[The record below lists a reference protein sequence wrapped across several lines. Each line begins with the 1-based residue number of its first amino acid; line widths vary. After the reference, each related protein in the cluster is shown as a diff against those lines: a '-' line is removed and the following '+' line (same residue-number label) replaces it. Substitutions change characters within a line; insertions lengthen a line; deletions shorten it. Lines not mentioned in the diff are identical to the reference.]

1 VKEEKNMEEIKL
13 PELAKIEAQFFLD
26 QFKKKL
32 LGICEDVIGDL
43 YVNIMPY
50 IESDSWNNF
59 RNQVVSEL
67 QGYGKSKLVS
77 RYEIELIRR
86 SLLDNYRDEIIKDLN
101 QDMLEEIKSLKKEI
115 ERLRGTFGITLEETR
130 IWG

>member
-1 VKEEKNMEEIKL
+1 MEEIKL

-50 IESDSWNNF
+50 IESDSWSNF

-67 QGYGKSKLVS
+67 QGYGKGKLVS
-77 RYEIELIRR
+77 KYEIELIRR
-86 SLLDNYRDEIIKDLN
+86 SLLDNYRDEIIKDLS
-101 QDMLEEIKSLKKEI
+101 QDMLKEIERLKKEI
-115 ERLRGTFGITLEETR
+115 ERLEEMR
-130 IWG
+130 KWG